1 MLLIISLDSRTEL
14 QILKR
19 TDDNSLAWD
28 MEKTTLGEKTLKNRE
43 EQVDSERED
52 RETSRERT
60 VNDRLQEDRLLGIIL
75 QEHEEKKQ
83 VRRMGKFLKKNVTG

>member
-1 MLLIISLDSRTEL
+1 
-14 QILKR
+14 
-19 TDDNSLAWD
+19 

-43 EQVDSERED
+43 EQVDSKRED
-52 RETSRERT
+52 RETSREKT

-83 VRRMGKFLKKNVTG
+83 VRRMGKFLK

>member
-1 MLLIISLDSRTEL
+1 
-14 QILKR
+14 
-19 TDDNSLAWD
+19 

-43 EQVDSERED
+43 EQVDTKRED
-52 RETSRERT
+52 RETSREKT

-83 VRRMGKFLKKNVTG
+83 VRRMGKFLK